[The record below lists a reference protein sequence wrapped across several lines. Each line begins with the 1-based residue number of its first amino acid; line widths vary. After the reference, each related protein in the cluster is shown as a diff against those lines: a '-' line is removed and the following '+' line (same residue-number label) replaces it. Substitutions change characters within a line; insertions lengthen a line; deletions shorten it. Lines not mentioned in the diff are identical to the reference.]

1 MQIGST
7 EHKELFCRSFLESH
21 RAYEPA
27 DLPWPELDALSLAR
41 LRAIPIWK
49 LALEIEVA
57 AGVMLGS
64 GILQMIGSRPAA
76 KPDVVLRGTPL
87 SISVTTSASIRLPDS
102 ASSAWRATRRCCPSR

>member
-27 DLPWPELDALSLAR
+27 DLPWPELDGLSLAR

-57 AGVMLGS
+57 AGVMLAEIAGAS
-64 GILQMIGSRPAA
+64 ATRWCA
-76 KPDVVLRGTPL
+76 KP
-87 SISVTTSASIRLPDS
+87 SNC
-102 ASSAWRATRRCCPSR
+102 RATRKTVTGASCNI